1 MAANILT
8 AEPFSFDNAHDI
20 RGTELAPM
28 DLNATPANRF
38 NELPSET
45 QEFLSQLREEDIELL
60 RDGLEL
66 VRSTRT
72 IGRFMRWLILG
83 FLAVVVGTVTAYEN
97 ILKFLAWF
105 HPGK

>member
-1 MAANILT
+1 
-8 AEPFSFDNAHDI
+8 
-20 RGTELAPM
+20 M
-28 DLNATPANRF
+28 DPTATPASRF

-60 RDGLEL
+60 KDGLEL

-83 FLAVVVGTVTAYEN
+83 ILGLVVGTVTLYDN
-97 ILKFLAWF
+97 VVKILAWF